1 MYLETFLSFH
11 LGFFFYYYQVN
22 RGEHGLLIRINN
34 YLREK
39 GC

>member
-1 MYLETFLSFH
+1 MYLETFLSF
-11 LGFFFYYYQVN
+11 FYYQVN